1 MVGENSRTMML
12 IEVLTSEFEDKTV
25 KDVVDALTRMTRNDV
40 IKIITDVYPGMLLF
54 LFSVFF
60 LTLYS
65 SQMLVEEFFQ
75 TTAFPLIN
83 LNLQLIPGNSNKA
96 RTLGNP

>member
-40 IKIITDVYPGMLLF
+40 IKIITDVYPGMLLS

-60 LTLYS
+60 LTFYS

-83 LNLQLIPGNSNKA
+83 LLTVDSWQFKQSAHPG
-96 RTLGNP
+96 

>member
-25 KDVVDALTRMTRNDV
+25 KDVVDTLTRMTRNDV
-40 IKIITDVYPGMLLF
+40 IKIITDVYPGMLLS

-65 SQMLVEEFFQ
+65 SQMLVEEVFQ

-83 LNLQLIPGNSNKA
+83 LLTVDSWQFKQSAHTG
-96 RTLGNP
+96 

>member
-40 IKIITDVYPGMLLF
+40 IKIITDVYPGMLLS

-75 TTAFPLIN
+75 TTTFPLIN
-83 LNLQLIPGNSNKA
+83 LLTVHSWQFKQSAHTG
-96 RTLGNP
+96 

>member
-1 MVGENSRTMML
+1 MML

-40 IKIITDVYPGMLLF
+40 IKIITDVYPGMLLS

-65 SQMLVEEFFQ
+65 SQMFSRRG
-75 TTAFPLIN
+75 FPN
-83 LNLQLIPGNSNKA
+83 YSFSFN
-96 RTLGNP
+96 

>member
-40 IKIITDVYPGMLLF
+40 IKIITDVYPGMLLS
-54 LFSVFF
+54 LFSVLF
-60 LTLYS
+60 
-65 SQMLVEEFFQ
+65 
-75 TTAFPLIN
+75 
-83 LNLQLIPGNSNKA
+83 
-96 RTLGNP
+96 

>member
-1 MVGENSRTMML
+1 MVGENSHTMML

-40 IKIITDVYPGMLLF
+40 IKIIRDVYPGMLLS

-60 LTLYS
+60 RTLYS

-83 LNLQLIPGNSNKA
+83 LLTVDSWQFKQSAHPG
-96 RTLGNP
+96 

>member
-1 MVGENSRTMML
+1 MML

-40 IKIITDVYPGMLLF
+40 IKIITDVYPGMLLS

-60 LTLYS
+60 
-65 SQMLVEEFFQ
+65 
-75 TTAFPLIN
+75 
-83 LNLQLIPGNSNKA
+83 
-96 RTLGNP
+96 

>member
-40 IKIITDVYPGMLLF
+40 IKIITDVYPGMLLS

-60 LTLYS
+60 
-65 SQMLVEEFFQ
+65 
-75 TTAFPLIN
+75 
-83 LNLQLIPGNSNKA
+83 
-96 RTLGNP
+96 